1 MTETELTNR
10 LERLERDNRRLK
22 GLGVAALVLAAAL
35 GAVYAARPV
44 PEKITAREFD
54 VADASGNVR
63 IRLSVSKLG
72 EAGVT
77 ILDRTGVARA
87 AMTLTPLG
95 PLIGLGL
102 HKLHGVP
109 RAPLGAMAWS
119 VTIEDSPFGPAIM
132 LGRDAPAAS
141 VGMGVSPSG
150 QPSIELTG
158 PKASD
163 RARMSLSP
171 GGAPTVELSDSEG
184 YSLDLGSMSVVA
196 PTTGTTEQ
204 TSAASIVMFGND
216 KKHHV
221 IWRAP

>member
-102 HKLHGVP
+102 HKLHGCRELP
-109 RAPLGAMAWS
+109 SARW
-119 VTIEDSPFGPAIM
+119 
-132 LGRDAPAAS
+132 R
-141 VGMGVSPSG
+141 GVSPSKTHRSG
-150 QPSIELTG
+150 LRSCWAATRQPQAWAWAFRLRANQASSSPALRPVTG
-158 PKASD
+158 PECPS
-163 RARMSLSP
+163 RP
-171 GGAPTVELSDSEG
+171 
-184 YSLDLGSMSVVA
+184 VA
-196 PTTGTTEQ
+196 PPPWSFPTLKAT
-204 TSAASIVMFGND
+204 VW
-216 KKHHV
+216 
-221 IWRAP
+221 IWEA